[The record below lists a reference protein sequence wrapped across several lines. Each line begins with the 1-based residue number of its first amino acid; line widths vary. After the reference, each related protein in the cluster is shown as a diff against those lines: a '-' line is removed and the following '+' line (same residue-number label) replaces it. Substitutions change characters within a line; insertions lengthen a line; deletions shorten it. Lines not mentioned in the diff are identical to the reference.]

1 MRTVLVLLV
10 LLAVPTAT
18 AQESVPET
26 LVQRSGRCEVTI
38 CVPGRYEFHYIHN
51 TDFVIDADGNK
62 HGVLDLG
69 LQRWRLR
76 PRMTFSKDLFIEM
89 ETDLLTG
96 QVFGDVT
103 SSSQDFAVEPTSAH
117 SAFDVPE
124 AVALRALYLSWRSP
138 IGLFR
143 IGHMTSHYGYGLVAN
158 NGDDEDHAVFDS
170 PRAGDIVERI
180 LYATKPLKLFMDSEI
195 ADAVVLAGGFD
206 VVFRDEN
213 ANLLE
218 GDLAMQGVVSLNYRT
233 EPLTVGVYM
242 AFRTQEDDDGD
253 ALDAQAYDLFVKWVH
268 PLADL
273 NGRLTLGAELAFI
286 NAHTDRVISEQAR
299 QGVDVTS
306 MGAVFRA
313 RLELDDPGIETRLEV
328 GWASGDNN
336 RSDDR
341 VRSFSFDPSYQV
353 GMILF
358 SEVMARVSARTV
370 DLIRDPD
377 IAAVPPEGVELVATD
392 GKITNTVYVNPVV
405 RWRSNIGL
413 GFDAGALFAWSEADL
428 VDSWA
433 SAQNGGYNY
442 NYLGKALDS
451 DSRYLGTE
459 LNLGMRY
466 TFDIRAAVAFVLG
479 VQGGVFLPGSAFE
492 AADGTSSLADVFK
505 VRTNFEVRF

>member
-1 MRTVLVLLV
+1 
-10 LLAVPTAT
+10 
-18 AQESVPET
+18 
-26 LVQRSGRCEVTI
+26 
-38 CVPGRYEFHYIHN
+38 
-51 TDFVIDADGNK
+51 
-62 HGVLDLG
+62 
-69 LQRWRLR
+69 
-76 PRMTFSKDLFIEM
+76 
-89 ETDLLTG
+89 
-96 QVFGDVT
+96 
-103 SSSQDFAVEPTSAH
+103 
-117 SAFDVPE
+117 
-124 AVALRALYLSWRSP
+124 
-138 IGLFR
+138 
-143 IGHMTSHYGYGLVAN
+143 
-158 NGDDEDHAVFDS
+158 
-170 PRAGDIVERI
+170 
-180 LYATKPLKLFMDSEI
+180 
-195 ADAVVLAGGFD
+195 
-206 VVFRDEN
+206 
-213 ANLLE
+213 
-218 GDLAMQGVVSLNYRT
+218 VSLNYRT